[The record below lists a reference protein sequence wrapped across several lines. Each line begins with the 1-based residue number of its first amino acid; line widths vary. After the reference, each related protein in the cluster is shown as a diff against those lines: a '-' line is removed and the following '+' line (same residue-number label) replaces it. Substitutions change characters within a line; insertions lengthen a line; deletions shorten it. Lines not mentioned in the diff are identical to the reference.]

1 MRPRL
6 ASGPQAALIRFAIRF
21 RGIVIAL
28 AFILVGYGYYALLR
42 ASFDVFPEFAPPQVG
57 IQTEAPGLTPEQVEV
72 LITRHIENA
81 INGVSGVQE
90 LRSTSIQG
98 LSVITVFFDPAGDIY
113 RDRQV
118 VAERLAVAAQQ
129 LPDGT
134 QPPAMTPLT
143 SSTSTVLVVGLSSES
158 RSLMDLRTAADW
170 TVRLRLLAVPGV
182 AKVVVF
188 GGDTRSIQIQI
199 HPDRLI
205 QYQLGLSEVLTAAR
219 RATGVRGAGFIDTRN
234 QRVVFQSEG
243 QSLTADDI
251 ARTVLLSHGAA
262 SVTLGNVADVVEA
275 PEPPIG
281 GAAIQGKPGVVIN
294 VAAQF
299 GANTVEVTKAVEA
312 ALEELGA
319 SLNADGIMLHTQ
331 LFRPANFIAVA
342 TANVGQSLLVGAILV
357 VVVLFLFLFDL
368 RTAAISCSAIPL
380 SLLAAIIVLQRLGV
394 TLNTMTLGGLAIAIG
409 VVVDDAVIDVENI
422 VRRVRENARLPQ
434 PRPIARVVMEACLE
448 VRGAVVYAT
457 FAVILVVLPVV
468 TLPGIAGRLFG
479 PLAFAYSLAVLA
491 SLLVALTVVPALSMV
506 LLAGRRLPVNDPPL
520 VRWTRSA
527 YERLLRSVAGQPRMI
542 IVAAAVFTLA
552 GCVVLPLFGS
562 SFIPELKEGH
572 FTIHMSAV
580 PGTSIEQS
588 LRIGAR
594 VAETLGKINA
604 VRSVAQRVG
613 RAEKAD
619 DTWGTHYS
627 EFEVDL
633 WPLSG
638 DDAEEA
644 EEDIRKALAGFLG
657 VNFAA
662 KTFLSERIE
671 ETLSGFTA
679 AVAINIFGNDL
690 DLLDQKA
697 QEIARVLGDVA
708 GAKDVQLASPPGLP
722 QLTIRLR
729 KADLERWGF
738 GAVDVLE
745 LVRAAYQGD
754 IVGQAYRGNQ
764 VFNVIGVLDR
774 ESRNDVTRVGDL
786 PLRTPGGTFVT
797 LKEVADI
804 FQAAGRY
811 QVLHEGAQRVQ
822 TVTANVAG
830 GDIAAFVRAAKAAIA
845 AKVELPSGTYVQFAG
860 AAEAQAQSRRDL
872 FINSSVAAIG
882 IVLLLSIVTR
892 NWRNLLLVLSNLP
905 FALVGGVIAVFATG
919 GLLSLGG
926 MVGFVTLFGVTVRNS
941 ILMIAH
947 YEHLVGVDGLP
958 WQLETAIRGAAD
970 RLAPILMT
978 SIVTGLG
985 VLPLAV
991 GMDEPGREVE
1001 GPMAIV
1007 ILGGLVSSMV
1017 LNLIILPTLALRF
1030 GRFERSEQEFAVSS
1044 GSRRRP
1050 KAPIMQT
1057 KSLGTF
1063 ENSFTAE
1070 AALSPR
1076 KRGTEIALAVH
1087 HSGETTVRIDGL
1099 SKTYG
1104 RVHALADVGFSI
1116 RTGEILGLIGPNG
1129 AGKTTLF
1136 ECVAGLEPADQGDV
1150 YFGPAPVD
1158 GLHRSSR
1165 LFYVPD
1171 GIAPWPDQPVRWV
1184 LEYSLGFFGGR
1195 RERYEEVVAD
1205 LALNAL
1211 MPIPIRAL
1219 SKGQRKR
1226 TLLALGLLAPQ
1237 PILLIDEPFEGLD
1250 LRQSRDAAAALRKH
1264 LTPDRTFFLSIHQI
1278 ADAAKVCD
1286 RFVLLSGGRI
1296 VAEGTLD
1303 TLIAT
1308 AQQRAG
1314 HDLPLD
1320 FEEVFLALT

>member
-1 MRPRL
+1 MRARL
-6 ASGPQAALIRFAIRF
+6 PHGPQAALVGFAIRF
-21 RGIVIAL
+21 RAIVIAL
-28 AFILVGYGYYALLR
+28 GCILLGYGFYALVR
-42 ASFDVFPEFAPPQVG
+42 ANYDVFPEFAPPQVG

-72 LITRHIENA
+72 LVTRPIENA
-81 INGVSGVQE
+81 INGVSGVHK

-98 LSVITVFFDPAGDIY
+98 LSVVTVFFDPAGDIY

-129 LPDGT
+129 LPAGT

-143 SSTSTVLVVGLSSES
+143 SSTGTVLVTGLSSDS
-158 RSLMDLRTAADW
+158 RSLMELRTVADW
-170 TVRLRLLAVPGV
+170 TVRPRLLAVPGV
-182 AKVVVF
+182 ANVVAF
-188 GGDTRSIQIQI
+188 GGDTRSIQVQV

-205 QYQLGLSEVLTAAR
+205 QYHLSLSDVLTAAR
-219 RATGVRGAGFIDTRN
+219 RATGVRGAGFIETRN
-234 QRVVFQSEG
+234 QRIVFQSEG

-251 ARTVLLSHGAA
+251 ARTVLQSQGAA
-262 SVTLGNVADVVEA
+262 SVTLANVADVVEA

-281 GAAIQGKPGVVIN
+281 GGAIQGKRGVVIT
-294 VAAQF
+294 VSAQF
-299 GANTVEVTKAVEA
+299 GANTVEVTKAVEG
-312 ALEELGA
+312 ALEELRA
-319 SLNADGIMLHTQ
+319 SLTADGIVLHSD

-342 TANVGQSLLVGAILV
+342 TANVGQSLLLGAVLV

-368 RTAAISCSAIPL
+368 RTAAISCCAIPL
-380 SLLAAIIVLQRLGV
+380 SLLAAIIVLERLAV

-422 VRRVRENARLPQ
+422 MRRVRENGRLPQ
-434 PRPIARVVMEACLE
+434 PRPMARVVLEACLE

-457 FAVILVVLPVV
+457 FAVVLVVLPVV
-468 TLPGIAGRLFG
+468 MLPGVAGRLFA

-491 SLLVALTVVPALSMV
+491 SLVVALTAVPALAMV
-506 LLAGRRLPVNDPPL
+506 LLAGGRVPRSDPP
-520 VRWTRSA
+520 VIRWTRGV
-527 YERLLRSVAGQPRMI
+527 YERLLASIAEQPRSVI
-542 IVAAAVFTLA
+542 AAAALCTIA
-552 GCVVLPLFGS
+552 GCAVLPLFGG

-572 FTIHMSAV
+572 FTVHMSAV

-588 LRIGAR
+588 LRIGER
-594 VAETLGKINA
+594 VTDTLKKLPA

-613 RAEKAD
+613 RSEKAD

-638 DDAEEA
+638 DEAEEA
-644 EEDIRKALAGFLG
+644 EADIRKALAGFVG

-679 AVAINIFGNDL
+679 AVAVNIYGNDL

-697 QEIARVLGDVA
+697 QEIARVLGDVP
-708 GAKDVQLASPPGLP
+708 GANDIQIASPPGLP

-729 KADLERWGF
+729 KPDLERWGF
-738 GAVDVLE
+738 GAVEVLE
-745 LVRAAYQGD
+745 MVRAAYQGD
-754 IVGQAYRGNQ
+754 VVGQAYQGNQ
-764 VFNVIGVLDR
+764 VFNVIGILDP
-774 ESRNDVTRVGDL
+774 ESRGDVMKIGDL
-786 PLRTPGGTFVT
+786 PLRNPGGTFVM
-797 LKEVADI
+797 LKDVADV
-804 FQAAGRY
+804 FETAGRY
-811 QVLHEGAQRVQ
+811 QVQHEGAQRVQ

-830 GDIAAFVRAAKAAIA
+830 GDVASFVEAAKRGITD
-845 AKVELPSGTYVQFAG
+845 KVAFPAGTFVQFAG

-872 FINSSVAAIG
+872 IINSSVAGIG
-882 IVLLLSIVTR
+882 IVLLLSVVTR
-892 NWRNLLLVLSNLP
+892 NWRNLLLVLANLP
-905 FALVGGVIAVFATG
+905 FAMMGGVLAVFASG

-926 MVGFVTLFGVTVRNS
+926 MIGFVALFGVTLRNS

-947 YEHLVGVDGLP
+947 YEHLVGIEGLP
-958 WQLETAIRGAAD
+958 WQLETAIRGAGD

-978 SIVTGLG
+978 SLVTGLG
-985 VLPLAV
+985 VLPLAI
-991 GMDEPGREVE
+991 GMGDPGREVE

-1007 ILGGLVSSMV
+1007 ILGGLISSMA
-1017 LNLIILPTLALRF
+1017 LNLIVLPTLALRY
-1030 GRFERSEQEFAVSS
+1030 GRFEPSAGEFGARSNILPPVRAPATEAKAHVGAANSPMY
-1044 GSRRRP
+1044 GTLVTSRRE
-1050 KAPIMQT
+1050 A
-1057 KSLGTF
+1057 GV
-1063 ENSFTAE
+1063 TAKDVAE
-1070 AALSPR
+1070 PL
-1076 KRGTEIALAVH
+1076 
-1087 HSGETTVRIDGL
+1087 VRVDGVC
-1099 SKTYG
+1099 KTYG
-1104 RVHALADVGFSI
+1104 RVHALKDVGFSI
-1116 RTGEILGLIGPNG
+1116 RPGEILGLIGPNG

-1136 ECVAGLEPADQGDV
+1136 ECVAGLEPAEQGIV
-1150 YFGPAPVD
+1150 YFGPVPVF
-1158 GLHRSSR
+1158 GRERFSR

-1195 RERYEEVVAD
+1195 RERYEQVIAD
-1205 LALNAL
+1205 LALQPL

-1250 LRQSRDAAAALRKH
+1250 LRQMRDAAVTLRKH
-1264 LTPDRTFFLSIHQI
+1264 LTPERTFFLSIHQI

-1286 RFVLLSGGRI
+1286 RFVLLSAGRI
-1296 VAEGTLD
+1296 IAEGTLE
-1303 TLIAT
+1303 TLMAL
-1308 AQQRAG
+1308 AEQHRG
-1314 HDLPLD
+1314 HGLPPD